1 MVRKIKII
9 IKNKNN
15 TNQNIDNINREFED
29 KSRFH
34 IVINNRYILGSK
46 IGSGSFGDVYYGIDK
61 QPNERSKYQYVAIK
75 LEKIA
80 NNNFLNDHENEI
92 YKLIYEPNRGIA
104 RIFWNGV
111 QDDYNVLVMEL
122 IGPSLE
128 HLLKACNSKF
138 TLETVSLVGK
148 QVLKC
153 INYIHSKGVIHRDIK
168 PDNFLV
174 KINTNML
181 YLIDF
186 GLCKKYVNENKEHI
200 PMGKTKKFIGTLRY
214 ASINSHR
221 GLELSRRDDLESIG
235 YMLIYLA
242 KGRLPW
248 QGLVAKNDSNEDIKQ
263 LIYQCKV
270 NTRIDTLCSGLPFQF
285 VEFISYIR
293 NLEFSAQPNYR
304 YLYELLDRIHK
315 QNSSIS
321 KNYDWNNI
329 DIRLN

>member
-15 TNQNIDNINREFED
+15 KVRTNNEINNELED
-29 KSRFH
+29 KSKFH

-75 LEKIA
+75 LEKLS
-80 NNNFLNDHENEI
+80 NNNFLNDYENEI

-186 GLCKKYVNENKEHI
+186 GLCKKFVNDNKEHI
-200 PMGKTKKFIGTLRY
+200 PMSKTKKFIGTLRY

-248 QGLVAKNDSNEDIKQ
+248 QGLAVNNDSNEDIKQ
-263 LIYQCKV
+263 LIYQCKL

-285 VEFISYIR
+285 VEFISYVK
-293 NLEFSAQPNYR
+293 NLEFNAQPNYR